1 MEDRLNEERY
11 GNDQYNLVTDDY
23 FERSAFSN
31 LTFRYVRE
39 RDAIIGTITDRDALE
54 QSIFFILMTERY
66 TYPIFNRDYGVDFD
80 GIIGNSIEDVRTLL
94 PQRIR
99 EALLVDNRITS
110 VDEVV
115 VQEIEP
121 GVALVTIYI
130 EDVFTQQAV
139 LNLSFNYD

>member
-1 MEDRLNEERY
+1 MEERLNERY
-11 GNDQYNLVTDDY
+11 NENDYNLMTDDY
-23 FERSAFSN
+23 FTRSTFSD
-31 LTFRYVRE
+31 LTFRYVKE
-39 RDAIIGTITDRDALE
+39 RDAIIGTVADRDALE

-80 GIIGNSIEDVRTLL
+80 GIIGNTVEDVRTLL

-99 EALLVDNRITS
+99 EALLMDDRITS

-115 VQEIEP
+115 VQEIES

-130 EDVFTQQAV
+130 EDVFTQQSV
-139 LNLSFNYD
+139 VNLSFNYS

>member
-1 MEDRLNEERY
+1 MEERLNERY
-11 GNDQYNLVTDDY
+11 NENDYNLMTDDY
-23 FERSAFSN
+23 FTRSTFYD
-31 LTFRYVRE
+31 LTFRYVKE
-39 RDAIIGTITDRDALE
+39 RDAIIGTVADRDALE

-80 GIIGNSIEDVRTLL
+80 GIIGNTIEDVRTLL

-99 EALLVDNRITS
+99 EALIMDDRITS

-115 VQEIEP
+115 VQEIES

-130 EDVFTQQAV
+130 EDVFTQQSV
-139 LNLSFNYD
+139 VNLSFNYS